1 VKAEFNASWRS
12 QWSVVSKSVAGFAI
26 CALLFA
32 LCTAA
37 NAQQPIKVPR
47 IAWLTGGGIPPDRR
61 EAFKLGLR
69 EVGYVEGKNIA
80 IEWRAADGQRH
91 RVTALAE
98 ELLRLKVDVILTGS
112 ASDTRA
118 TKAATTTVPI
128 VMTNDGDPVGNGFV
142 ASLARPGGNIT
153 GLSTLA
159 PELAGKRLDLLKEII
174 PKLSRLAVFGTSN
187 SASNARELKEVE
199 DAAAALGA
207 TVQYFDVLTIK
218 DIESAFRGA
227 ARGRADA
234 VLWLV
239 SGGVVTVTQAQA
251 SVRNAKNHL
260 PVIYGSQNQ
269 VEAGGLMSYGI
280 SLVDLAKRA
289 ATYVDKIL
297 KGAKPADLPV
307 EQPTKFEFAIN
318 LKTANQIGLTIPPN
332 VLGRADKVI
341 K

>member
-1 VKAEFNASWRS
+1 MKIVSS
-12 QWSVVSKSVAGFAI
+12 QWSVVSKRVLGLAL
-26 CALLFA
+26 CALLFL

-37 NAQQPIKVPR
+37 NAQQSIKVPR
-47 IAWLTGGGIPPDRR
+47 IAWLTGGTIPPDRR

-69 EVGYVEGKNIA
+69 ELGYIEGKNIA

-98 ELLRLKVDVILTGS
+98 DLLRLKVDMILTGS

-142 ASLARPGGNIT
+142 ASLSRPGGNIT

-187 SASNARELKEVE
+187 SATNARELKEVE
-199 DAAAALGA
+199 NAAAALGA
-207 TVQYFDVLTIK
+207 TVQYFDVLAIK
-218 DIESAFRGA
+218 DIESAFRSA
-227 ARGRADA
+227 TRGRADA

-239 SGGVVTVTQAQA
+239 SGGVVTVSQAQA
-251 SVRNAKNHL
+251 SVRNAKTQM

-297 KGAKPADLPV
+297 KGAKPAELPV

-318 LKTANQIGLTIPPN
+318 LKTAKQIGLTIPPN
-332 VLGRADKVI
+332 VLARADRVI